1 MFILQAGHP
10 LTAPAYS
17 EHRSTLARQLGLG
30 RKPKAAVAATLTP
43 ATETPVENGEEKAE
57 ADDPRPDL
65 TPAFGSKS
73 DVVDEAAS
81 QPTKTRQRRPRS
93 RAASPQTEPL
103 SPPTTD
109 A

>member
-65 TPAFGSKS
+65 TPAF
-73 DVVDEAAS
+73 
-81 QPTKTRQRRPRS
+81 
-93 RAASPQTEPL
+93 
-103 SPPTTD
+103 
-109 A
+109 